1 MRQNIKKNHSPPS
14 WAFKVLPTV
23 NQDLS
28 PKGYNIDYTL
38 LSFYKY
44 RLCLDKHKG
53 LRLLND
59 KLHYSNEFNKKN
71 NLDRDEK
78 HSVHEV
84 MFLICF
90 VLLLRM

>member
-78 HSVHEV
+78 QCS
-84 MFLICF
+84 
-90 VLLLRM
+90 